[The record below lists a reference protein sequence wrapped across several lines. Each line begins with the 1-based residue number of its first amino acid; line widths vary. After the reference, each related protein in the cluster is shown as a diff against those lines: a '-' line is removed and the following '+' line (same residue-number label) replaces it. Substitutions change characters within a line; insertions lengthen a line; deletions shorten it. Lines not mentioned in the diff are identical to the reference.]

1 MLVIVAVFALS
12 ISASASEPV
21 EVADP
26 DLAFTTEA
34 PSVVSAGGTV
44 TVNVNV
50 PVNAGFT
57 WAQVTMTYDADVLTY
72 VEDKDD
78 PNYST
83 EGTQFPSAVK
93 VATKSGDRIVITIG
107 TIPGFSKTLYEQTG
121 FVVAVTFNVAEGY
134 ENVTNVNLST
144 STKNI
149 VDADGKPDNLTVS
162 TSGCVLKVVDWAT
175 HVHTEVVDAAVIRT
189 CTEPGR
195 TAGTHCSYCEKLVKL
210 QLDLPPLGHQ
220 TVVDEAVD
228 PTCTETGLTEGSHCA
243 RCGEVFVAQEVVPAY
258 GHTEEV
264 IPGKAP
270 TCTEPGL
277 TEGKKCS
284 VCDATLVWQLQTHP
298 VPHTEVVD
306 DAVDPTCT
314 DTGLTEGKH
323 CDVCGEI
330 LVAQEVVPAYGHTE
344 EVIPGKA
351 PNCTE
356 PGLTEG
362 KKCSFCGT
370 LLVAQLQT
378 RPTPHTASDEWEFDA
393 DKHWHICA
401 NCDEKFDEA
410 DHVLSDDGHCECG
423 YYVSTFIYGDANGD
437 GKVNSADIILI
448 KKYVANFDK
457 STGTST
463 VEVSLG
469 ADANGD
475 GKINSSDIILLKKYI
490 ANLDTDGNSSVVLG
504 PAKEA

>member
-1 MLVIVAVFALS
+1 MKRTKLITLLLVIVAVFALS

-26 DLAFTTEA
+26 DLAFTAEA

-220 TVVDEAVD
+220 TVVDEAAD

-284 VCDATLVWQLQTHP
+284 VC
-298 VPHTEVVD
+298 
-306 DAVDPTCT
+306 
-314 DTGLTEGKH
+314 
-323 CDVCGEI
+323 
-330 LVAQEVVPAYGHTE
+330 
-344 EVIPGKA
+344 
-351 PNCTE
+351 
-356 PGLTEG
+356 
-362 KKCSFCGT
+362 GT

-378 RPTPHTASDEWEFDA
+378 RPTPHTASDEWKFDA
-393 DKHWHICA
+393 DKHWHVCA

>member
-1 MLVIVAVFALS
+1 MKRTKLITLLLVIVAVFALS

-26 DLAFTTEA
+26 DLAFTAEA

-220 TVVDEAVD
+220 TVVDEAAD

-284 VCDATLVWQLQTHP
+284 VC
-298 VPHTEVVD
+298 
-306 DAVDPTCT
+306 
-314 DTGLTEGKH
+314 
-323 CDVCGEI
+323 
-330 LVAQEVVPAYGHTE
+330 
-344 EVIPGKA
+344 
-351 PNCTE
+351 
-356 PGLTEG
+356 
-362 KKCSFCGT
+362 GT

-393 DKHWHICA
+393 DKHWHVCA

>member
-1 MLVIVAVFALS
+1 MKRTKLITLLLVIVAVFALS

-26 DLAFTTEA
+26 DLAFTAEA

-78 PNYST
+78 PNFST

-107 TIPGFSKTLYEQTG
+107 TMPGFSKTLYEQTG
-121 FVVAVTFNVAEGY
+121 FVVAVTFNIAEGY
-134 ENVTNVNLST
+134 EDVTNVNLST

-162 TSGCVLKVVDWAT
+162 TGGCVLKVVDWAT
-175 HVHTEVVDAAVIRT
+175 HVHTE
-189 CTEPGR
+189 
-195 TAGTHCSYCEKLVKL
+195 
-210 QLDLPPLGHQ
+210 
-220 TVVDEAVD
+220 
-228 PTCTETGLTEGSHCA
+228 
-243 RCGEVFVAQEVVPAY
+243 
-258 GHTEEV
+258 EV

-270 TCTEPGL
+270 T
-277 TEGKKCS
+277 
-284 VCDATLVWQLQTHP
+284 
-298 VPHTEVVD
+298 
-306 DAVDPTCT
+306 
-314 DTGLTEGKH
+314 
-323 CDVCGEI
+323 
-330 LVAQEVVPAYGHTE
+330 
-344 EVIPGKA
+344 
-351 PNCTE
+351 CTE

-378 RPTPHTASDEWEFDA
+378 RPTSHTASDEWEFDA

-423 YYVSTFIYGDANGD
+423 YYVPTFIYGDANGD

-490 ANLDTDGNSSVVLG
+490 ANLDSDGNSTVVLG

>member
-26 DLAFTTEA
+26 DLAFTAEA

-220 TVVDEAVD
+220 TVVDEAAD

-284 VCDATLVWQLQTHP
+284 VC
-298 VPHTEVVD
+298 
-306 DAVDPTCT
+306 
-314 DTGLTEGKH
+314 
-323 CDVCGEI
+323 
-330 LVAQEVVPAYGHTE
+330 
-344 EVIPGKA
+344 
-351 PNCTE
+351 
-356 PGLTEG
+356 
-362 KKCSFCGT
+362 GT

-393 DKHWHICA
+393 DKHWHVCA

>member
-1 MLVIVAVFALS
+1 MKRTKLITLLLVIVAVFALS

-26 DLAFTTEA
+26 DLAFTAEA

-57 WAQVTMTYDADVLTY
+57 WAQVTMTYDTDVLTY

-93 VATKSGDRIVITIG
+93 VMTKSGGRVVITIG
-107 TIPGFSKTLYEQTG
+107 TMPGFSKTLYEQTG
-121 FVVAVTFNVAEGY
+121 FVVAVTFNIAEGY
-134 ENVTNVNLST
+134 EDVTSINLST

-149 VDADGKPDNLTVS
+149 VDADGKADNLTVS

-210 QLDLPPLGHQ
+210 QLDLPPLRHQ
-220 TVVDEAVD
+220 IVVDEAVD

-243 RCGEVFVAQEVVPAY
+243 RCSEVFVAQEVVDALE
-258 GHTEEV
+258 HTEEV
-264 IPGKAP
+264 LPGKDP

-277 TEGKKCS
+277 SEGKKC
-284 VCDATLVWQLQTHP
+284 T
-298 VPHTEVVD
+298 
-306 DAVDPTCT
+306 
-314 DTGLTEGKH
+314 
-323 CDVCGEI
+323 VCGKLLI
-330 LVAQEVVPAYGHTE
+330 AQ
-344 EVIPGKA
+344 
-351 PNCTE
+351 
-356 PGLTEG
+356 
-362 KKCSFCGT
+362 F
-370 LLVAQLQT
+370 QT
-378 RPTPHTASDEWEFDA
+378 RPTGHTASDAWEFDA
-393 DKHWHICA
+393 DKHWHTCA
-401 NCDEKFDEA
+401 DCEKIIDVA
-410 DHVLSDDGHCECG
+410 DHLLSDDGHCECG
-423 YYVSTFIYGDANGD
+423 YYVPTFVYGDANGD
-437 GKVNSADIILI
+437 GKVNSADIIMI
-448 KKYVANFDK
+448 KKYVANYDG
-457 STGTST
+457 STGAST
-463 VEVSLG
+463 IEVSLG

-490 ANLDTDGNSSVVLG
+490 ANLDRDGNSTIVLG
-504 PAKEA
+504 PVKEA

>member
-1 MLVIVAVFALS
+1 MKRTKLITLLLVIVAVFALS

-26 DLAFTTEA
+26 DLAFTAEA

-83 EGTQFPSAVK
+83 EGTQFPSAVSVK
-93 VATKSGDRIVITIG
+93 TKSGNRVVITIG

-149 VDADGKPDNLTVS
+149 VDAEGLPDNLTVS

-210 QLDLPPLGHQ
+210 QFDLPPLGHQ

-243 RCGEVFVAQEVVPAY
+243 RCGEVFVAQEVVPAN
-258 GHTEEV
+258 GHTDEV
-264 IPGKAP
+264 VPGKDA

-277 TEGKKCS
+277 TEGMKCS
-284 VCDATLVWQLQTHP
+284 VCGKTTVWQLEIRP
-298 VPHTEVVD
+298 APHTTVVD
-306 DAVDPTCT
+306 EAVAPTCT
-314 DTGLTEGKH
+314 ETGLTDGSH
-323 CDVCGEI
+323 CGVCGKV
-330 LVAQEVVPAYGHTE
+330 LVAQEEVDALGHD
-344 EVIPGKA
+344 V
-351 PNCTE
+351 
-356 PGLTEG
+356 
-362 KKCSFCGT
+362 
-370 LLVAQLQT
+370 
-378 RPTPHTASDEWEFDA
+378 SDEWDFDTET
-393 DKHWHICA
+393 HWHNCA

-423 YYVSTFIYGDANGD
+423 YYELTFIYGDANGD
-437 GKVNSADIILI
+437 GKINSADIILL
-448 KKYVANFDK
+448 KKYVANYDRL
-457 STGTST
+457 TGTST

-490 ANLDTDGNSSVVLG
+490 ANFDSTTGNSTIVLG